1 MTDTLQDDQR
11 IVKIGCASGFWGDTN
26 TAAFQLVHL
35 SDINYLVF
43 DYLSEITMSI
53 MAKAM
58 MTDPNHGYALD
69 FVSRV
74 MTPLLK
80 KISDKKIKVISNAGG
95 VNPLACRDELQKV
108 IEAQGLNL
116 KVAVVLGDDL
126 LSKQADFKNQNI
138 KEMFSGEELPTHLAS
153 CNAYLGAVPIRDALD
168 LGADI
173 VITGR
178 VVDSAVVLAP
188 LLHEYKWSLD
198 DYDKLA
204 QGSLAGHIIECGAQ
218 CTGGN
223 FTDWRLVK
231 GFDNMGFPIV
241 EVQEDASII
250 VTKPHG
256 TGGLVSTATVA
267 EQIVYEIGD
276 PQAYYLPDV
285 TCDFSNVHLE
295 QVAEHRVAVTG
306 AKGREPSSQYK
317 VSATYPD
324 GYRVLV
330 SFLIAGREAPEKAQ
344 VIADAILN
352 KCERVLALRSVPP
365 FIEKSVE
372 ILGIE
377 STYGAHARHTDSR
390 EVVVKIA
397 VKHMFKEACMFFA
410 SEIAQASTGMAPALA
425 GIVGGRPKAS
435 PVIKLFSF
443 LINKDQIN
451 VEIDVDGQR
460 HAVLIPHG
468 TSDQTF
474 DAHLRGD
481 VAHLQG
487 NEIEVALIELAHAR
501 SGDKGNHS
509 NIGVIARKAEYLPW
523 IRASLTETNVTEYMK
538 HVLDAEKSKVIRYEL
553 PELKALNFMLE
564 NALGGGGV
572 ASLRIDPQGKAFAQ
586 QLLDMPVK
594 IPENLLDQR

>member
-1 MTDTLQDDQR
+1 MADAQLDDQR
-11 IVKIGCASGFWGDTN
+11 VVKIGCASGFWGDTN

-35 SDINYLVF
+35 SDIDYLVF
-43 DYLSEITMSI
+43 DYLSEVTMSI

-95 VNPLACRDELQKV
+95 VNPLACRDALQKV
-108 IEAQGLNL
+108 IESQGLNL
-116 KVAVVLGDDL
+116 KVAVVLGDDVL
-126 LSKQADFKNQNI
+126 PKQAELKHQNI

-153 CNAYLGAVPIRDALD
+153 CNAYLGAIPIRDALD

-188 LLHEYKWSLD
+188 LMHEYKWSVD
-198 DYDKLA
+198 DYDKLS

-223 FTDWRLVK
+223 FTDWRLIE

-241 EVQEDASII
+241 EVREDSSFV
-250 VTKPHG
+250 VTKPKG

-267 EQIVYEIGD
+267 EQIVYEIGN
-276 PQAYYLPDV
+276 PQAYFLPDV
-285 TCDFSNVHLE
+285 SCDFSNVHLE
-295 QVAEHRVAVTG
+295 QVAEHRVEVTG
-306 AKGREPSSQYK
+306 AIGRAPTEQYK

-344 VIADAILN
+344 VIADAILT
-352 KCERVLALRSVPP
+352 KCERVLAMRSVPP

-372 ILGIE
+372 VLGIE

-443 LINKDQIN
+443 LIDKNQIN
-451 VEIDVDGQR
+451 VEIDFDGQR
-460 HAVLIPHG
+460 HATAIPHG
-468 TSDQTF
+468 SSDQSYT
-474 DAHLRGD
+474 AHASGD

-523 IRASLTETNVTEYMK
+523 IRASLTEANVAEYMK

-553 PELKALNFMLE
+553 PKLNALNFMLE

-594 IPENLLDQR
+594 IPSNLLA

>member
-1 MTDTLQDDQR
+1 MEDQR

-58 MTDPNHGYALD
+58 MTNPEHGYALD

-95 VNPLACRDELQKV
+95 VNPLACRDALQKV
-108 IEAQGLNL
+108 LEAQGLDL
-116 KVAVVLGDDL
+116 KIAVVLGDDL
-126 LSKQADFKNQNI
+126 MPQQAELKTQNI
-138 KEMFSGEELPTHLAS
+138 KEMFSGEDLPSQLAS

-168 LGADI
+168 QGADI

-188 LLHEYKWSLD
+188 LLHEYQWSLE
-198 DYDKLA
+198 DYDKLS
-204 QGSLAGHIIECGAQ
+204 QGALAGHIIECGAQ

-223 FTDWRLVK
+223 FTDWRLVQ

-241 EVQEDASII
+241 EVKADASFI
-250 VTKPHG
+250 VTKPKG
-256 TGGLVSTATVA
+256 TGGLISVATVA
-267 EQIVYEIGD
+267 EQVVYEIGN
-276 PQAYYLPDV
+276 PQAYLLPDV
-285 TCDFSNVHLE
+285 TADFSQVKLE
-295 QVAEHRVAVTG
+295 QVGEDRVLVIG
-306 AKGREPSSQYK
+306 AKGRAPTQQYK

-344 VIADAILN
+344 VIADAILT

-365 FIEKSVE
+365 FLEKSVE

-377 STYGAHARHTDSR
+377 STYGANAQQINSR

-443 LINKDQIN
+443 LVDKSKLSVAIDIN
-451 VEIDVDGQR
+451 GQR
-460 HAVLIPHG
+460 QNIQIPSG
-468 TSDQTF
+468 CSDQSF
-474 DAHLRGD
+474 DV
-481 VAHLQG
+481 VAVGEVAQFTG
-487 NEIEVALIELAHAR
+487 QEIEVPLVEVAHAR

-509 NIGVIARKAEYLPW
+509 NIGVIARQPEYLPW
-523 IRASLTETNVTEYMK
+523 IRANLTEEKVKEYMQ
-538 HVLDAEKSKVIRYEL
+538 HVLDPEKSKVIRYEITGFN
-553 PELKALNFMLE
+553 ALNFMLE
-564 NALGGGGV
+564 NALGGGGI

-594 IPENLLDQR
+594 IPASLKSF

>member
-1 MTDTLQDDQR
+1 MASNQQADKR
-11 IVKIGCASGFWGDTN
+11 VVKIGCASGFWGDTN
-26 TAAFQLVHL
+26 TAAFQLVNL

-53 MAKAM
+53 MAKAKM
-58 MTDPNHGYALD
+58 VEPKHGYALD

-74 MTPLLK
+74 MAPLLK
-80 KISDKKIKVISNAGG
+80 KIAEKKIKVISNAGG
-95 VNPLACRDELQKV
+95 VNPLACRDALQK
-108 IEAQGLNL
+108 IIKEYGLDL

-126 LSKQADFKNQNI
+126 LAQHEHLKLQNI
-138 KEMFSGEELPTHLAS
+138 QEMFSGEALPEQVAS
-153 CNAYLGAVPIRDALD
+153 SNAYLGAVAIHNALG

-188 LLHEYKWSLD
+188 LLHEYQWSLD

-204 QGSLAGHIIECGAQ
+204 QGSLAGHVIECGAQ

-223 FTDWRLVK
+223 FTDWQLVQ
-231 GFDNMGFPIV
+231 GFDNMGFPVV
-241 EVQEDASII
+241 EVSEDGSFV
-250 VTKPHG
+250 VTKPKG

-267 EQIVYEIGD
+267 EQIVYEIGN
-276 PQAYYLPDV
+276 PQAYLLPDV
-285 TCDFSNVHLE
+285 IADFSQVHLE
-295 QVAEHRVAVTG
+295 QVGEHRVRVTG
-306 AKGREPSSQYK
+306 AKGQAPTAQYK
-317 VSATYPD
+317 VSTTYPD

-330 SFLIAGREAPEKAQ
+330 SFLIAGREAPQKAQ
-344 VIADAILN
+344 VIADAILT
-352 KCERVLALRSVPP
+352 KCERVLAMRSVPP
-365 FIEKSVE
+365 FSEKSVE

-377 STYGAHARHTDSR
+377 STYGAHAQALNSR

-397 VKHMFKEACMFFA
+397 VKHIFKEACMFFA

-443 LINKDQIN
+443 LVDKNQIK
-451 VEIDVDGQR
+451 VEIDFEGKRYPVEVPQGVSTEQLPTLTAGKN
-460 HAVLIPHG
+460 AVY
-468 TSDQTF
+468 Q
-474 DAHLRGD
+474 GD
-481 VAHLQG
+481 
-487 NEIEVALIELAHAR
+487 EIEVPLIEIAHAR

-509 NIGVIARKAEYLPW
+509 NIGVIARKTDYLPW
-523 IRASLTETNVTEYMK
+523 IRAALTEQAVANYMK
-538 HVLDAEKSKVIRYEL
+538 HVLDAEKGRVIRYEL
-553 PELKALNFMLE
+553 PGLNALNFMLE

-594 IPENLLDQR
+594 VPAHLLEK

>member
-1 MTDTLQDDQR
+1 MEDQR

-58 MTDPNHGYALD
+58 MTNPEHGYALD

-95 VNPLACRDELQKV
+95 VNPLACRDALQKV
-108 IEAQGLNL
+108 LEAQGLDL
-116 KVAVVLGDDL
+116 KIAVVLGDDL
-126 LSKQADFKNQNI
+126 LPQQAELKTQNI
-138 KEMFSGEELPTHLAS
+138 KEMFSGEDLPSQLAS

-168 LGADI
+168 QGADI

-188 LLHEYKWSLD
+188 LLHEYKWSLE
-198 DYDKLA
+198 DYDKLS
-204 QGSLAGHIIECGAQ
+204 QGALAGHIIECGAQ

-223 FTDWRLVK
+223 FTDWRLVQ

-241 EVQEDASII
+241 EVKADASFI
-250 VTKPHG
+250 VTKPKG
-256 TGGLVSTATVA
+256 TGGLVSVATVA
-267 EQIVYEIGD
+267 EQVVYEIGN
-276 PQAYYLPDV
+276 PQAYLLPDV
-285 TCDFSNVHLE
+285 TADFSQVKLE
-295 QVAEHRVAVTG
+295 QVGEDRVLVIG
-306 AKGREPSSQYK
+306 AKGRAPTQQYK

-344 VIADAILN
+344 VIADAILT

-365 FIEKSVE
+365 FLEKSVE

-377 STYGAHARHTDSR
+377 STYGANAQQINSR

-443 LINKDQIN
+443 LVDKSKLSVVIDIN
-451 VEIDVDGQR
+451 GQR
-460 HAVLIPHG
+460 QNIQIPSG
-468 TSDQTF
+468 CSDQSF
-474 DAHLRGD
+474 DV
-481 VAHLQG
+481 VAVGEVAQFTG
-487 NEIEVALIELAHAR
+487 QEIEVPLVEIAHAR

-509 NIGVIARKAEYLPW
+509 NIGVIARQPEYLPW
-523 IRASLTETNVTEYMK
+523 IRANLTEEKVKEYMQ
-538 HVLDAEKSKVIRYEL
+538 HVLDPEKSKVIRYEITGFN
-553 PELKALNFMLE
+553 ALNFMLE
-564 NALGGGGV
+564 NALGGGGI

-594 IPENLLDQR
+594 IPASLKSF